1 MTITDNDIQAALAA
15 FGMNYDITGKSE
27 LLRYDCKPEEL
38 FRREFKLILRLDL
51 AGRSPVVLKIYG
63 GDERDKEDAVESM
76 CRFSEILRENGF
88 ETPRHYMSGGKFA
101 ITREFDGCLLTVTL
115 EDFVENE
122 IKRVNEH
129 TAYLTGRQLAR
140 THDISEKND
149 CHVKNEVIFDFF
161 AANDLFD
168 VDEFRGL
175 AGKLPEKEKE
185 RAVKLIHFADDIYAK
200 LAPIR
205 FRPKYA
211 VQGDISDCN
220 TYLTPDGNIGFFDYN
235 CAGEN
240 ILFADA
246 VMQGWFEAHLMD
258 YGTEL
263 TDEMSDRIAREF
275 FRGYRE
281 VRPFTDEETAVLP
294 GMYALISA
302 FAKGNN
308 RYAMTNAVKEQDT
321 AKIDE
326 LLDIMEREIPADRN
340 IL

>member
-1 MTITDNDIQAALAA
+1 
-15 FGMNYDITGKSE
+15 
-27 LLRYDCKPEEL
+27 
-38 FRREFKLILRLDL
+38 
-51 AGRSPVVLKIYG
+51 
-63 GDERDKEDAVESM
+63 
-76 CRFSEILRENGF
+76 
-88 ETPRHYMSGGKFA
+88 MSGGKFA

-205 FRPKYA
+205 FRPRYA

-308 RYAMTNAVKEQDT
+308 RYAMTNAVKEQDA